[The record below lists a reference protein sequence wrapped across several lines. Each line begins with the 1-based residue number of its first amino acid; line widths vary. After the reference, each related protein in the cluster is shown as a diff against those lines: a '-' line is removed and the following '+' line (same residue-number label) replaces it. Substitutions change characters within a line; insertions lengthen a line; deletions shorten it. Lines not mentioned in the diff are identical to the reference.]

1 MKLINNI
8 LTFLILHCFLQL
20 LFFTIPLTSFAQ
32 TQEITNLKSLTIELL
47 PEFDSSG
54 VLVIY
59 EGTLASN
66 TSLPATVSLHLPS
79 KIKINAVAFR
89 NKTTNNLILGEYVTE
104 EKEDKIL
111 LTYTA
116 RTDNFWIEFY
126 TPGDYIAREG
136 DRRDF
141 EFSWDERFS
150 VDQLVWH
157 IQKPNNA
164 TDFKVTPANGEMILG
179 NYGIPTYKLAL
190 DNHTAMQ
197 VSNINVSYVKSDDTL
212 TSSVIDTGG
221 QSVDKL
227 QERSNSQTSS
237 SAKRNNLSVILFV
250 IIIVVIVIG
259 FIVLW
264 PKKEKES

>member
-8 LTFLILHCFLQL
+8 LSFLILNCFLQL
-20 LFFTIPLTSFAQ
+20 IFFTIPLTSFAQ
-32 TQEITNLKSLTIELL
+32 TQEITNLKSLTIELM
-47 PEFDSSG
+47 PEFDSKG

-59 EGTLASN
+59 EGNLTSS

-89 NKTTNNLILGEYVTE
+89 NKTTNKLILGEYATE
-104 EKEDKIL
+104 EKEDKTF

-126 TPGDYIAREG
+126 TPGDYISRDG

-141 EFSWDERFS
+141 EFSWDENFS
-150 VDQLVWH
+150 VDKLVWH

-164 TDFKVTPANGEMILG
+164 ADFKVTPANGEMILG
-179 NYGIPTYKLAL
+179 NYGIPTYEVVLE
-190 DNHTAMQ
+190 NHPAMQ

-227 QERSNSQTSS
+227 QKRSNSQTSS
-237 SAKRNNLSVILFV
+237 STKGNNLSIILIV
-250 IIIVVIVIG
+250 IILVVIVIG
-259 FIVLW
+259 FILLW
-264 PKKEKES
+264 PKKGKES

>member
-20 LFFTIPLTSFAQ
+20 FFFTIPLTSFAQ
-32 TQEITNLKSLTIELL
+32 TPKITNLKSLTIELL
-47 PEFDSSG
+47 PEFDSKG
-54 VLVIY
+54 ILVIY
-59 EGTLASN
+59 KGNLTSN

-79 KIKINAVAFR
+79 KIKINAVAFHD
-89 NKTTNNLILGEYVTE
+89 KTTNKLFLGEYATE

-126 TPGDYIAREG
+126 TVGDYISRDG

-141 EFSWDERFS
+141 EFSWDEKIS
-150 VDQLVWH
+150 IDKLVWH

-164 TDFKVTPANGEMILG
+164 TDFKVTPANGETILD
-179 NYGIPTYKLAL
+179 NYGISTYKVVLE
-190 DNHTAMQ
+190 NHPAMQ

-212 TSSVIDTGG
+212 TSSVNDNGG

-227 QERSNSQTSS
+227 QKSSNSQTSS
-237 SAKRNNLSVILFV
+237 STKGNNLSYILFA
-250 IIIVVIVIG
+250 IIIVVIVVG
-259 FIVLW
+259 FILLW